1 MVAEVNVNY
10 LKDYQPT
17 DFKIEAVDLTF
28 ELLPASTIVTN
39 RLSIK
44 KAHPQAAQLKLNGE
58 NLELISVRVNDQVL
72 TKDDYR
78 VDDSFLT
85 LNIDPV
91 DCLLEIVTRV
101 NPESNTALEGLYR
114 SGGNYCTQ
122 CEAEGFRRI
131 TYFLDRPDVLSV
143 YTTTLVAD
151 KSTNPVLLSNGN
163 LIKSGDLAGGRHF
176 ATWHDPF
183 KKPCYLFAIV
193 AGDLAHIEDHFK
205 AQDGRDICLR
215 IYTDENHLSK
225 CRHAMDS
232 LIHSMRWDEQ
242 RFGRVYDLDIYM
254 IVAVD
259 DFNMGAM
266 ENKGLNIFNS
276 KYVLA
281 DPQTATDADFE
292 GVEAVIAH
300 EYFHNWTGNRIT
312 CRDWFQLTLKEGLTV
327 FRDQE
332 FTADRLSPAVKRIED
347 VKRLR
352 SVQFPEDSGPTSHPI
367 QPQSYIEMNN
377 FYTMTV
383 YEKGA
388 EVVRLYQTLLGK
400 DGFRKGMD
408 LYFERHDGQAV
419 TVQDFRQA
427 MADANQVDLTQMH
440 NWYVQPGTPVL
451 KVDTHYDVES
461 QRYTIHCQQSI
472 PGLVGA
478 QPQLI
483 PIKMGLLSSSGEPLV
498 LSPSENCTDTIRIES
513 DSAVLQFTQAQQV
526 FEFSGIEAPPIPSF
540 LREFSAPV
548 KLAYDYR
555 LEELEFLA
563 QYDTDSF
570 NRWESAQRL
579 AVTDL
584 MHNVTRLQNGEPYQ
598 LGEAYSRVFSRLLNE
613 VNTNQAK
620 DLALQA
626 YALNLPDMS
635 YLIEQYEQVDIEALL
650 TAHQAMKQ
658 ALGQGFYSELAA
670 AYQVLNKLQPY
681 AYNKQDIAQRLM
693 KNRCLQYLM
702 ASRSAEALPLALAQY
717 QAQANMTDVLVA
729 LETLSHS
736 ESQAA
741 QVCLDDFYQRWQHE
755 TLVLDKWFAL
765 KASADIPNAL
775 EQVQELVQHPKFSYR
790 TPNRVRSVVG
800 VFARQNIRAFHQAS
814 GQGYQWLADQ
824 VLYLDK
830 MNPQVAARIL
840 TPLTQWSRFDDQ
852 RQQLMLAEL
861 TRISQQAES
870 KDVYELVEKSLPVI
884 D

>member
-1 MVAEVNVNY
+1 MVAEVNINY
-10 LKDYQPT
+10 LKNYQPT
-17 DFKIEAVDLTF
+17 DFKIEAVDLMF
-28 ELLPASTIVTN
+28 ELLPTSTLVTN

-44 KAHPQAAQLKLNGE
+44 KANDQATQLKLNGE
-58 NLELISVRVNDQVL
+58 NLELVSVRMNGQVL
-72 TKDDYR
+72 TKDDYQL
-78 VDDSFLT
+78 DDSFLT
-85 LNIDPV
+85 LNIELA
-91 DCLLEIVTRV
+91 DCQLEIVTRV

-163 LIKSGDLAGGRHF
+163 LIKSGDLERGRHF

-183 KKPCYLFAIV
+183 KKPCYLFALV
-193 AGDLAHIEDHFK
+193 AGDLAYIEDDFK
-205 AQDGRDICLR
+205 AQDGRNICLR

-232 LIHSMRWDEQ
+232 LIHSMRWDEE

-281 DPQTATDADFE
+281 DPQTATDTDFE

-300 EYFHNWTGNRIT
+300 EYFHNWTGNRVT

-388 EVVRLYQTLLGK
+388 EVVRLYQTLLGQ

-427 MADANQVDLTQMH
+427 MADANQIDLTQMH

-451 KVDTHYDVES
+451 KIDTHYNAENQS
-461 QRYTIHCQQSI
+461 YSIHCQQFI
-472 PGLVGA
+472 PGLVDA
-478 QPQLI
+478 KPQLI
-483 PIKMGLLSSSGEPLV
+483 PIKMGLLSNSGEPLV
-498 LSPSENCTDTIRIES
+498 LTPSSNCADMIRIES
-513 DSAVLQFTQAQQV
+513 DSAVLQFTQAEQV
-526 FEFSGIEAPPIPSF
+526 FEFRGIEQPPIPSL

-548 KLAYDYR
+548 KLEYDYR

-584 MHNVTRLQNGEPYQ
+584 MHNVTRLQNGETYR

-613 VNTNQAK
+613 VNTNQAQ

-635 YLIEQYEQVDIEALL
+635 YLIEQYEQVDIDALIN
-650 TAHQAMKQ
+650 AHQSMKQ
-658 ALGQGFYSELAA
+658 ALGQAFYSELAT
-670 AYQVLNKLQPY
+670 AYQALNKLQPY
-681 AYNKQDIAQRLM
+681 AYNKQDIAQRAM

-702 ASRSAEALPLALAQY
+702 ASKSAQALPLALAQY

-736 ESQAA
+736 EEQAA
-741 QVCLDDFYQRWQHE
+741 QACLDDFYQRWQHE

-765 KASADIPNAL
+765 KASADSPKAL
-775 EQVQELVQHPKFSYR
+775 EQVQTLIQHPKFSYR

-800 VFARQNIRAFHQAS
+800 VFARQNIRAFHQIS

-840 TPLTQWSRFDDQ
+840 TPLMQWSRFDER
-852 RQQLMLAEL
+852 RQQLMLTEL
-861 TRISQQAES
+861 SRISQQAES
-870 KDVYELVEKSLPVI
+870 KDVYELVEKSLPVV

>member
-1 MVAEVNVNY
+1 MVAEVSVNY
-10 LKDYQPT
+10 LKDYQPA
-17 DFKIEAVDLTF
+17 DFVIETVDLSF
-28 ELLPASTIVTN
+28 ELLPTATLVTN
-39 RLSIK
+39 RLSVK
-44 KAHPQAAQLKLNGE
+44 KAQVQASQLKLNGE
-58 NLELISVRVNDQVL
+58 NLELVSVRVDEQVL
-72 TKDDYR
+72 TKTDYQHDDL
-78 VDDSFLT
+78 FLT
-85 LNIDPV
+85 LNIEATECV
-91 DCLLEIVTRV
+91 VEIVTRV

-131 TYFLDRPDVLSV
+131 SYFLDRPDVLSV
-143 YTTTLVAD
+143 YTTTIIAD
-151 KSTNPVLLSNGN
+151 KATNPVLLSNGN
-163 LIKSGDLAGGRHF
+163 LVEFGDLADGRHF

-183 KKPCYLFAIV
+183 KKPCYLFALV
-193 AGDLAHIEDHFK
+193 AGDLAHMEDHFK

-215 IYTDENHLSK
+215 IYTDSAHLSK

-232 LIHSMRWDEQ
+232 LIHSMRWDEE

-266 ENKGLNIFNS
+266 ENKGLNVFNS

-281 DPQTATDADFE
+281 DPQTATDTDFE

-347 VKRLR
+347 VRRLR
-352 SVQFPEDSGPTSHPI
+352 SVQFPEDAGPTSHPI

-388 EVVRLYQTLLGK
+388 EVVRLYQTLLGR

-427 MADANQVDLTQMH
+427 MADANQVDLAQMH
-440 NWYVQPGTPVL
+440 QWYVQPGTPVL
-451 KVDTHYDVES
+451 KIETDYDVTNKCY
-461 QRYTIHCQQSI
+461 QIHCQQSI
-472 PGLVGA
+472 PGLVDA
-478 QPQLI
+478 KPQLI
-483 PIKMGLLSSSGEPLV
+483 PIKIGLLSPSGEPLV
-498 LSPSENCTDTIRIES
+498 LSPAEVCADNIRIEA
-513 DSAVLQFTQAQQV
+513 DSAVLQFTQSNQI
-526 FEFSGIEAPPIPSF
+526 FEFTGVESAPVASL

-548 KLAYDYR
+548 KLQYDYS
-555 LEELEFLA
+555 LAELEFLA
-563 QYDTDSF
+563 QHDTDSF

-579 AVTDL
+579 AVVDL
-584 MHNVTRLQNGEPYQ
+584 MHNVTRLQNGEAYL

-613 VNTNQAK
+613 VKTNQTQ

-650 TAHQAMKQ
+650 TAHQQMKQ
-658 ALGQGFYSELAA
+658 ALGQMYFSELESV
-670 AYQVLNKLQPY
+670 YQSLNEAKPY

-702 ASRSAEALPLALAQY
+702 ATKSPQALTLTIAQY
-717 QAQANMTDVLVA
+717 QTQTNMTDVLVA
-729 LETLSHS
+729 LETLSHLES
-736 ESQAA
+736 EQA
-741 QVCLDDFYQRWQHE
+741 QNCMDDFYKRWQHE
-755 TLVLDKWFAL
+755 ALVLDKWFAL
-765 KASADIPNAL
+765 KASADRADAL
-775 EQVQELVQHPKFSYR
+775 KQVQDLIDHPKFSYR

-800 VFARQNIRAFHQAS
+800 VFVRQNLSAFHQIS
-814 GQGYQWLADQ
+814 GQGYEWLADQ
-824 VLYLDK
+824 VLHLDAL
-830 MNPQVAARIL
+830 NPQVAARIL
-840 TPLTQWSRFDDQ
+840 TPLTHWSRYDNQ
-852 RQQLMLAEL
+852 RQQLMLAQL
-861 TRISQQAES
+861 NRISQQAKS
-870 KDVYELVEKSLPVI
+870 KDVYELVEKSLLGTN
-884 D
+884 